1 MEDKFVRYTKLYILI
16 FLMFL
21 SIPVIIALLI
31 GIFYGFSKL
40 ISSGPVDFIFQLLIL
55 SLPAAVFIAA
65 YSIFL
70 KRTKQHPSSI
80 VRICSMIFFV
90 AGLICCI
97 GLLARDIISFFK
109 QPTNDV
115 ISYYCYSVAFL
126 AANIG
131 ALFLIAIIQAFTTKK
146 EADWMERVSGNDKI
160 G

>member
-21 SIPVIIALLI
+21 SIPVIIGLVI

-40 ISSGPVDFIFQLLIL
+40 ISSGPVDFTFQLLIL
-55 SLPAAVFIAA
+55 SLPAAVFISV
-65 YSIFL
+65 YIIFL

-80 VRICSMIFFV
+80 VRICSVILFV
-90 AGLICCI
+90 VGLISCV
-97 GLLARDIISFFK
+97 GLLTRDMVSFFK

-126 AANIG
+126 AANVG
-131 ALFLIAIIQAFTTKK
+131 ALFLIAIVQAFTTKK
-146 EADWMERVSGNDKI
+146 EADWMERVSGQNKI
-160 G
+160 N

>member
-55 SLPAAVFIAA
+55 SMPAAVFIAA

-80 VRICSMIFFV
+80 VRICSVIFFV

-97 GLLARDIISFFK
+97 GLLTRDIVSFFK

-126 AANIG
+126 AGNIG

-146 EADWMERVSGNDKI
+146 EADWMERVSGHDKI